1 MSASR
6 AFDTRLFLWVVR
18 RGRRLAGIPTLP
30 YLFDALLLAWTS
42 LTHPSRVAAMELL
55 EDKALQID
63 GVTLRTHR
71 FGGIEFH
78 HETRGE
84 LGHVHG
90 HGLLDV
96 RLTRKLAGELL
107 EEGRVRR
114 HHVFPDSRWISFQLG
129 KPEDVSYAIQLLEGA
144 RQAGR

>member
-1 MSASR
+1 
-6 AFDTRLFLWVVR
+6 
-18 RGRRLAGIPTLP
+18 
-30 YLFDALLLAWTS
+30 
-42 LTHPSRVAAMELL
+42 
-55 EDKALQID
+55 LQID

-96 RLTRKLAGELL
+96 RLTRKLAGELI
-107 EEGRVRR
+107 EKGRVRG
-114 HHVFPDSRWISFQLG
+114 HHVFPASRWISFQLE
-129 KPEDVSYAIQLLEGA
+129 KKEDVSYAIQLLELA
-144 RQAGR
+144 RQAVRRECAAASHFPRERSA